1 MIYDFSLFFREII
14 IKVKFFYSLLI
25 KILFNLQKKFSS
37 IIYGDS
43 MKRRDF
49 IDKTFKA
56 GFLAASAIP
65 LTNLAYPVYAGTG
78 VLQKEKFLKTK
89 YDLVAVK
96 GGEPVPM
103 FDKAIESLG
112 GMKAFVK
119 KNQTVVVKP
128 NIGWDVVPEKAA
140 NTNPLLVN
148 RIIRQCFDAG
158 AKDVYVFDHTC
169 DVQNRC
175 YANSGIEKAAKDAGA
190 KVVTGANESYYHE
203 VQIKGAKVLKTA
215 KIHELILESDVF
227 INVPIL
233 KHHGSSGLTISMKN
247 LMGIVWDRWF
257 WHQNDL
263 HQCIADCAL
272 YRKPD
277 LNIIDAYFVMK
288 KNGPRGISRDDVVEM
303 KSQIVTTDILAGEV
317 AAAKLF
323 GADPDEIPYIKM
335 ADELKIGT
343 KDLTKLSINRIKM

>member
-1 MIYDFSLFFREII
+1 
-14 IKVKFFYSLLI
+14 
-25 KILFNLQKKFSS
+25 
-37 IIYGDS
+37 

-49 IDKTFKA
+49 INKTFKA
-56 GFLAASAIP
+56 GFLAASALP
-65 LTNLAYPVYAGTG
+65 LSNLVHSALHAKNAGYEKG
-78 VLQKEKFLKTK
+78 VFFRYK

-96 GGEPVPM
+96 GGEPTAM
-103 FDKAIESLG
+103 FEKAIESLG
-112 GMKAFVK
+112 GMKSFVK

-140 NTNPLLVN
+140 NTNPQLVSS
-148 RIIRQCFDAG
+148 IIKHCFNAG
-158 AKDVYVFDHTC
+158 AKDVFVFDHTC
-169 DVQNRC
+169 DVQNKC
-175 YANSGIEKAAKDAGA
+175 YSNSGIEKAAKDAGA

-203 VQIKGAKVLKTA
+203 VQIKGAKVLKNA
-215 KIHELILESDVF
+215 KFHELILESDVF

-277 LNIIDAYFVMK
+277 LNIIDAYLVMK
-288 KNGPRGISRDDVVEM
+288 RNGPRGISKEDLVEL
-303 KSQIVTTDILAGEV
+303 KSQILTTDILAGEV

-323 GADPDEIPYIKM
+323 GADPEEIPYIKM
-335 ADELKIGT
+335 ADELKIGV